1 MYYPSTYPKKYDQLL
16 KDLFLFLIKKNPEDR
31 KKLMSLIR
39 SFIAEKKENF
49 FPKLW
54 QLYFVYLRYFKKQ
67 VKVDESFLNLLK
79 VVKIRSLSGIVP
91 LSVFTSPKNSCPY
104 NCVYCALNPDAPK
117 SYFSDE
123 AAVQRAKRN
132 DYHPF
137 FQVQDRL
144 IQFYLSGHPIDK
156 VELIIQGGTFSF
168 YDKKYREWFVKRVFD
183 GLNTDFEK
191 LIIEGKTEFK
201 EAKNLNEAKKE
212 NEKAKS
218 RMVGLTIET
227 RPDWINEDEVLFLR
241 YLGVTRVE
249 LGVQSVDNEI
259 LRIVRRGHTIDKVF
273 QATKLLKDAGFK
285 ITYHLMP
292 GLPGS
297 NFEKDF
303 ESLRQVFE
311 DERLKPDNIKFY
323 PTQVVKNSPL
333 AQWYQKGI
341 FKPID
346 EKYLLDLTLK
356 FKKEVVKPWFRINRL
371 VRDLTKNDL
380 VIETFP
386 SNFRQHLE
394 EKLKEKKIR
403 CLCIRCREIRSK
415 KIKLPVRLNVINYKA
430 SDGEEFFLEFVD
442 QDYQLLGYLRLRIPS
457 YVLKNESFFIK
468 DLEGCALIRE
478 LHVLGVATPLSK
490 KGNVQHQGL
499 GKKLIFEAIKIAK
512 KFNLSKIAVI
522 SAVGTRDYYR
532 NLGFKKIT
540 KEEYLV
546 KNIS

>member
-1 MYYPSTYPKKYDQLL
+1 MYYPSTYPQKYDQLL
-16 KDLFLFLIKKNPEDR
+16 KDLFLFLIKNSPKGR

-39 SFIAEKKENF
+39 GFIDEKKENF

-54 QLYFVYLRYFKKQ
+54 QIYFVYLRYFKNKI
-67 VKVDESFLNLLK
+67 KVDKDFLNLLR

-104 NCVYCALNPDAPK
+104 NCVYCAFNSDAPK

-123 AAVQRAKRN
+123 AAVQRAKRAN
-132 DYHPF
+132 FDPF
-137 FQVQDRL
+137 LQVQDRL

-201 EAKNLNEAKKE
+201 EAKNLEEAKKE

-227 RPDWINEDEVLFLR
+227 RPDWINKDEVLFLR

-273 QATKLLKDAGFK
+273 EATKLLKDTGFK
-285 ITYHLMP
+285 VTYHLMP

-303 ESLRQVFE
+303 QNLRQVFE

-323 PTQVVKNSPL
+323 PTQVVKNSLL
-333 AQWYQKGI
+333 ADWYQKGI

-356 FKKEVVKPWFRINRL
+356 FKKEIVKPWFRINRL

-380 VIETFP
+380 VVETFP

-394 EKLKEKKIR
+394 EKLKEEGIR

-415 KIKLPVRLNVINYKA
+415 KIKLPIKLNVINYKA

-478 LHVLGVATPLSK
+478 VHVLGFATPLSK
-490 KGNVQHQGL
+490 KGKVQHQGF
-499 GKKLIFEAIKIAK
+499 GKKLIDEAITIAK

-522 SAVGTRDYYR
+522 SSVGTREYYR
-532 NLGFKKIT
+532 NLGFKKVV
-540 KEEYLV
+540 EGEYLV
-546 KNIS
+546 KYIW

>member
-16 KDLFLFLIKKNPEDR
+16 KDLFLFLIKKNPRDR

-54 QLYFVYLRYFKKQ
+54 QLYFVYLRYFKKD
-67 VKVDESFLNLLK
+67 VEVDENFLDLLK

-132 DYHPF
+132 NYHPF
-137 FQVQDRL
+137 FQAQDRL

-168 YDKKYREWFVKRVFD
+168 YEKKYREWFVKRVFD

-201 EAKNLNEAKKE
+201 EAKNLAEAKKE

-227 RPDWINEDEVLFLR
+227 RPDWINKDEILFLR

-249 LGVQSVDNEI
+249 VGVQSVNNEI
-259 LRIVRRGHTIDKVF
+259 LRIVRRGHNIDKVF
-273 QATKLLKDAGFK
+273 EATKLLKDAGFK

-333 AQWYQKGI
+333 ADWYQKGI

-346 EKYLLDLTLK
+346 EKYLLDLSLK

-394 EKLKEKKIR
+394 EKLKEKEIR

-442 QDYQLLGYLRLRIPS
+442 QDYQLLGYIRLRIPS

-490 KGNVQHQGL
+490 KGKVQHQGL

-522 SAVGTRDYYR
+522 SAVGTREYYR
-532 NLGFKKIT
+532 DLGFKEIIKG
-540 KEEYLV
+540 EYLV
-546 KNIS
+546 KEI

>member
-1 MYYPSTYPKKYDQLL
+1 MYYPSTYPLKHDQFL
-16 KDLFLFLIKKNPEDR
+16 KDLFLFLIDKNPKNR
-31 KKLMSLIR
+31 KELFNLIR
-39 SFIAEKKENF
+39 KFISEKKENF

-54 QLYFVYLRYFKKQ
+54 QIYFVYLRYFKNKI
-67 VKVDESFLNLLK
+67 KVDENFLSLLR

-91 LSVFTSPKNSCPY
+91 LSVFTSPKDSCPY

-123 AAVQRAKRN
+123 AAVQRAKRAN
-132 DYHPF
+132 FDPF
-137 FQVQDRL
+137 LQVQDRL

-156 VELIIQGGTFSF
+156 VEVIIQGGTFSF
-168 YDKKYREWFVKRVFD
+168 YDKKYRQWFVKRVFD

-201 EAKNLNEAKKE
+201 EAKNLEEAKKE

-218 RMVGLTIET
+218 RMVGLTVET
-227 RPDWINEDEVLFLR
+227 RPDWIDEDEVLFLR
-241 YLGVTRVE
+241 YLGITRVE

-273 QATKLLKDAGFK
+273 EATKLLKDTGFK

-292 GLPGS
+292 ALPGS

-303 ESLRQVFE
+303 QSLRQVFE

-333 AQWYQKGI
+333 AQWYQKGV

-346 EKYLLDLTLK
+346 EKYLLRLTLK
-356 FKKEVVKPWFRINRL
+356 FKKEVVRPWFRINRL

-380 VIETFP
+380 VVETFP
-386 SNFRQHLE
+386 SNFRQKLE
-394 EKLKEKKIR
+394 KKLKEKKIR

-415 KIKLPVRLNVINYKA
+415 KIKLPIRLNVINYKA
-430 SDGEEFFLEFVD
+430 SEGEEFFLEFVD
-442 QDYQLLGYLRLRIPS
+442 KDYQLLGYLRLRIPS
-457 YVLKNESFFIK
+457 FVLKNKSFFIK

-478 LHVLGVATPLSK
+478 LHVLGFATPLSK
-490 KGNVQHQGL
+490 KGKVQHQGL
-499 GKKLIFEAIKIAK
+499 GKKLIDGAIKIAK

-522 SAVGTRDYYR
+522 SSVGTREYYR
-532 NLGFKKIT
+532 KLGFEKMI
-540 KEEYLV
+540 EGEYLV
-546 KNIS
+546 KII